1 MDEFLKLREEVDKLK
16 QENMN
21 LRENMECKNKE
32 MLMLNEK
39 VASLEIEKQN
49 IVKINLEEISKKD
62 KTIQRLK

>member
-21 LRENMECKNKE
+21 LRENMQCKNKE